1 MAKRSDA
8 DRVEK
13 LETDA
18 RTLRSVAKALEAHG
32 QPANLLRDAA
42 HVKDATADHRRG
54 AS

>member
-18 RTLRSVAKALEAHG
+18 RTLRSVAKALEARRWYAG
-32 QPANLLRDAA
+32 QAA
-42 HVKDATADHRRG
+42 VTR
-54 AS
+54 